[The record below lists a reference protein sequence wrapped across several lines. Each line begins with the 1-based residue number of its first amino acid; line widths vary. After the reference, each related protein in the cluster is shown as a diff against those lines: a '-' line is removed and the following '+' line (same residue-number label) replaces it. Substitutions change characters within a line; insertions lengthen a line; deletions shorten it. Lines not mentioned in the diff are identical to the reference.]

1 MLKDYINYLT
11 VNGKAK
17 NTIKNYVGRIE
28 YLLKKIPKEKL
39 NEKKLVEFFL
49 GLGKTASPSTVNG
62 YRNAIRSY
70 LKFSKK
76 NIALPK
82 SLDIGEKLPD
92 TITEK
97 YFEEEIIHVVEAVSH
112 NILKTKAIFYFMFY
126 TGISIGEI
134 PLLQRK
140 NIDLIQRIAKTYR
153 EKVKR
158 ERLFCFTKKVKD
170 IISSYF
176 EYEPETENAFNISYH
191 GLMSTFRRLK
201 QYFKDINLHPHLFR
215 HSFAT
220 MYLSRGGD
228 LASLSKLLGHKKVT
242 TTMRYLGLNIDK
254 IKEIYDKKI
263 K

>member
-1 MLKDYINYLT
+1 MLKEYTNYLT
-11 VNGKAK
+11 VNGLSK
-17 NTIKNYVGRIE
+17 NTIINYVGRIK
-28 YLLKKIPKEKL
+28 YLLKKIPKETL
-39 NEKKLVEFFL
+39 TEKKLRELFL
-49 GLGKTASPSTVNG
+49 ELGKKHSPSTVNG
-62 YRNAIRSY
+62 YRNAIHSY
-70 LKFSKK
+70 LKFLKK
-76 NIALPK
+76 NIVLPQ
-82 SLDIGEKLPD
+82 SLDTGEKLPD

-97 YFEEEIIHVVEAVSH
+97 YFEEEVIPVVEAVSQ
-112 NILKTKAIFYFMFY
+112 NALKIKTIFYFMFY

-140 NIDLIQRIAKTYR
+140 NIDLTQRIAKTYR
-153 EKVKR
+153 EKVKG
-158 ERLFCFTKKVKD
+158 ERLFCFTKKVRDMVK
-170 IISSYF
+170 SYF
-176 EYEPETENAFNISYH
+176 EYEPENGNAFNVSYY
-191 GLMSTFRRLK
+191 GLMATFRRLK

-220 MYLSRGGD
+220 MYLLKGGD